1 MAWTD
6 ETSHIADIA
15 TCWWNPYQ
23 ICATTSRPSCTMKLF
38 DIRKMNTFLEDMGLP
53 ERGELRY
60 RHHPLH
66 KDRRFESAWCRGKS
80 PWTFSYCLGGYDLV
94 FRSMGHAHGAS
105 SSYHHDLE
113 SCGAF
118 DSCEGCG
125 AVRLENRAQS
135 SLALVQYMANTG
147 PTAVWLEHPQPY
159 TARSSM
165 TSSPNDPA
173 DKDSNSKMID
183 SFVGSIL
190 TALAVS
196 DTSFAGDQVALKQ
209 DIVARMLENFEV
221 GSDCCAQ
228 FPLLWSILQEEIRT
242 SNPEVGASKAALL
255 VLGGT
260 CELRLTLSDAQ
271 FTVEVPP
278 NALSSLDK
286 YLDEQIAGS
295 CLVIPLFLGTVSAP
309 STFFPVCMLISS
321 KTDQAL
327 GLSAT
332 QKVSFLCF
340 SCLFVLT

>member
-1 MAWTD
+1 
-6 ETSHIADIA
+6 
-15 TCWWNPYQ
+15 
-23 ICATTSRPSCTMKLF
+23 
-38 DIRKMNTFLEDMGLP
+38 
-53 ERGELRY
+53 
-60 RHHPLH
+60 
-66 KDRRFESAWCRGKS
+66 
-80 PWTFSYCLGGYDLV
+80 
-94 FRSMGHAHGAS
+94 
-105 SSYHHDLE
+105 
-113 SCGAF
+113 
-118 DSCEGCG
+118 
-125 AVRLENRAQS
+125 
-135 SLALVQYMANTG
+135 
-147 PTAVWLEHPQPY
+147 
-159 TARSSM
+159 M

-209 DIVARMLENFEV
+209 GIVARMLENFEV

-309 STFFPVCMLISS
+309 STFFPVFYGNKFKNRSGIGTFLPP
-321 KTDQAL
+321 K
-327 GLSAT
+327 GE
-332 QKVSFLCF
+332 VSFF
-340 SCLFVLT
+340 FLFVCVDLMMFAVSFQITWWFQGWNAVKKASAQVSNFNDWVTSKQQFPASV